1 MKKLLLSI
9 VAVCFFLT
17 GCASSNNKETD
28 SSKDTTAKVSK
39 ISMKD
44 DLAEP
49 FTADGIEMK
58 ITEVVS
64 SVSVN
69 QADKPKQLITFTV
82 ECKNIGTQDKG
93 IGAIDFQL
101 MTDKKDKKNK
111 KDKTY
116 NVTEEMEAFGGV
128 LAPEKTSKGK
138 LYYLI
143 EPGEKPTKLAY
154 APADK
159 ALKTWNLQ

>member
-1 MKKLLLSI
+1 
-9 VAVCFFLT
+9 
-17 GCASSNNKETD
+17 
-28 SSKDTTAKVSK
+28 
-39 ISMKD
+39 MKD

-64 SVSVN
+64 SESVN

-101 MTDKKDKKNK
+101 MTDKKDKKNR

-116 NVTEEMEAFGGV
+116 SVTEEMEAFGGV

>member
-9 VAVCFFLT
+9 IAVCFILT
-17 GCASSNNKETD
+17 GCSSAGDKETKD
-28 SSKDTTAKVSK
+28 SGATSVSVAKVAV
-39 ISMKD
+39 KD
-44 DLAEP
+44 GLNTP

-58 ITEVVS
+58 ITEVS
-64 SVSVN
+64 SSESVN
-69 QADKPKQLITFTV
+69 EAKKPKQLITFTV
-82 ECKNIGTQDKG
+82 EYKNIGTEDRG
-93 IGAIDFQL
+93 IGAIDFRL
-101 MTDKKDKKNK
+101 VTDK

-128 LAPEKTSKGK
+128 VEPGKASKGK

-143 EPGEKPTKLAY
+143 EPGEKPKKLEY

-159 ALKTWNLQ
+159 ALKTWDLK